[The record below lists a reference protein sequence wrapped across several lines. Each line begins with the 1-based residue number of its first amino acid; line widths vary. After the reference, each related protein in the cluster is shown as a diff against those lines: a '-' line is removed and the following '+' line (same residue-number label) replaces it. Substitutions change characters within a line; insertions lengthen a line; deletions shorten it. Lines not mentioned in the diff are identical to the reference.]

1 MAALNAIMRQAARP
15 AKAIMSSSIKVV
27 KHAQADVKYVKIK
40 LVALCAMN
48 GIIYKMGTVIV
59 VQINVINV
67 KMDIVVVSVIM
78 GNILM
83 GVNVYLFLKDVVLM
97 VMVIVVLNVA
107 RVTLLVGL
115 FAIRNRHFA
124 KS

>member
-1 MAALNAIMRQAARP
+1 
-15 AKAIMSSSIKVV
+15 
-27 KHAQADVKYVKIK
+27 
-40 LVALCAMN
+40 
-48 GIIYKMGTVIV
+48 
-59 VQINVINV
+59 
-67 KMDIVVVSVIM
+67 MDIVVVSVIM